1 MLLTKINKTYH
12 VPTANYQYT
21 LRLSLNENGVIDECL
36 PYRNLQEQ
44 LDIEYHY
51 DSNMIDYIAEARQ
64 RGERWLHLVYE
75 DDIEQSPKVAYE
87 KVCAFLGVE
96 VFEVEYR
103 LQRLNPKPLSQI
115 IENFDEVREH
125 LSGTR
130 YEEMLEG

>member
-1 MLLTKINKTYH
+1 MLLTEINKTYH
-12 VPTANYQYT
+12 VPTADYQST
-21 LRLSLNENGVIDECL
+21 LRLSPNEHGVIDERL

-87 KVCAFLGVE
+87 KVCEFLGVKAI
-96 VFEVEYR
+96 EVEYR
-103 LQRLNPKPLSQI
+103 LQRLNPQPLSEI
-115 IENFDEVREH
+115 IENFDEVREY

-130 YEEMLEG
+130 YEAMLEG